1 MPLPWSATAR
11 LEGIKVA
18 NKPKQ
23 KMPVS
28 ERAKQFMPFSALK
41 GLYEALLEKEKVI
54 VPKPELSEEKAE
66 EIDQKLHQI
75 QIGKII
81 TAVYYDGGEYL
92 KITGMVA
99 NFNSERRLLQIVDTE
114 IAFDDLIDIL

>member
-1 MPLPWSATAR
+1 M
-11 LEGIKVA
+11 A

-28 ERAKQFMPFSALK
+28 QRAKQFMPFSALK
-41 GLYEALLEKEKVI
+41 GLYEALSEKEKII

-75 QIGKII
+75 QKGKII
-81 TAVYYDGGEYL
+81 TVVYYDDGEYL

-99 NFNSERRLLQIVDTE
+99 DFNPEKRIIQIVDTK
-114 IAFDDLIDIL
+114 ITFDDLIDIL